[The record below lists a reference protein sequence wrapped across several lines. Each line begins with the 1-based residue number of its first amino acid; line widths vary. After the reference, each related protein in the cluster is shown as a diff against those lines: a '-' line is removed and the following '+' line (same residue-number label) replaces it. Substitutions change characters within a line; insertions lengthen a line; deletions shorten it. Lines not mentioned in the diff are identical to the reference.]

1 LRDDLKTVLPILNV
15 LSDGEFHSGQALGQL
30 LGVSRAAIWKHIR
43 QLKEIGV
50 ELEAVTG
57 KGYQIEGGLE
67 LLDAGELERKLS
79 PDAVRRLGDRVTVRL
94 STESTNADA
103 MAWLVENRS
112 SCLVVAEHQK
122 NGRGR
127 RGKKWVS
134 PFGANIYLSLAW
146 VFESG
151 IAALEGLS
159 LACGVAVL
167 RALEK
172 LGYSGVSLKWP
183 NDILIDGAKLGGILV
198 EVGGD
203 VTGPCYAVIGI
214 GINTRIG
221 EQAGMQIDQAY
232 SDLSRLKEGSL
243 DRNAL
248 LSVLVNELVAM
259 MGEFERQGFAG
270 FREEWM
276 AADYYNGKSVE
287 IHSGERVTK
296 GVPVGVDLS
305 GNLLL
310 ETASG
315 QVKVIGGEVLPSL
328 RSAEE

>member
-1 LRDDLKTVLPILNV
+1 MRDDLKTVLPILNV

-151 IAALEGLS
+151 IACLLYTS
-159 LACGVAVL
+159 PSP
-167 RALEK
+167 R
-172 LGYSGVSLKWP
+172 
-183 NDILIDGAKLGGILV
+183 
-198 EVGGD
+198 
-203 VTGPCYAVIGI
+203 
-214 GINTRIG
+214 
-221 EQAGMQIDQAY
+221 
-232 SDLSRLKEGSL
+232 
-243 DRNAL
+243 DR
-248 LSVLVNELVAM
+248 
-259 MGEFERQGFAG
+259 G
-270 FREEWM
+270 
-276 AADYYNGKSVE
+276 
-287 IHSGERVTK
+287 
-296 GVPVGVDLS
+296 
-305 GNLLL
+305 
-310 ETASG
+310 
-315 QVKVIGGEVLPSL
+315 
-328 RSAEE
+328 